1 MRLVTSVLSF
11 SHSGLNLWEFFLL
24 VGIPAYSYVSILE
37 STASIQIQMSN
48 SDEAFR
54 IALAADGFS
63 MDNIAR
69 ITAFTVGMVWAF
81 LVAILN
87 VLGLFESKL
96 EDDVRP
102 IVDKERRVPRAEKSN
117 KTRQSRSVPRRSPRL
132 PQR

>member
-1 MRLVTSVLSF
+1 M
-11 SHSGLNLWEFFLL
+11 
-24 VGIPAYSYVSILE
+24 GIPAYSYSSMLE
-37 STASIQIQMSN
+37 STEYITTQLSN
-48 SDEAFR
+48 SDEAFLM
-54 IALAADGFS
+54 ALAADGFS

>member
-1 MRLVTSVLSF
+1 M
-11 SHSGLNLWEFFLL
+11 
-24 VGIPAYSYVSILE
+24 GIPAYSYSSMLE
-37 STASIQIQMSN
+37 STEYITTQLSN
-48 SDEAFR
+48 SDEAFLM
-54 IALAADGFS
+54 ALAADGFS

-102 IVDKERRVPRAEKSN
+102 IVDKERRVPRAE
-117 KTRQSRSVPRRSPRL
+117 SRTKQDRAARFLGEARGCLNVRRESWKFA
-132 PQR
+132 